1 MIPACFLFVY
11 CLRHTIRVFNSTTI
25 SIGVDNRMQKA
36 IKRLTSLIALAAII
50 LTSSLFLWAQTDKSA
65 SYPAVPY
72 PKGYRDWTHVKS
84 NLIGPKSTLYK
95 TIGGYQH
102 IYANAKGMEGY
113 RTGRFPEGSIL
124 IYDFLEGRELEN
136 GSTVEGPRRFTSVMV
151 KDTKRYA
158 ATGGW
163 GYEEF
168 RGDSE
173 TDRMIAADAPT
184 KCYACHTQQKE
195 NDFVFSKYRN

>member
-1 MIPACFLFVY
+1 MRFPKTLFPKLSVSV
-11 CLRHTIRVFNSTTI
+11 L
-25 SIGVDNRMQKA
+25 
-36 IKRLTSLIALAAII
+36 LTVLI
-50 LTSSLFLWAQTDKSA
+50 TSSLLLFAQTDKVA
-65 SYPAVPY
+65 TYPAVPY
-72 PKGYRDWTHVKS
+72 PKGWREWTHVKS
-84 NLIGPKSTLYK
+84 NLIGPRHTAWK

-102 IYANAKGMEGY
+102 IYANKIAMEGY
-113 RTGRFPEGSIL
+113 RTGKFPEGSIL
-124 IYDFLEGRELEN
+124 IYDFLESRETED
-136 GSTVEGPRRFTSVMV
+136 GATVEGPRRFTSVMV

-184 KCYACHTQQKE
+184 KCYACHRQRKD
-195 NDFVFSKYRN
+195 NDFVFSKYRK

>member
-1 MIPACFLFVY
+1 MQGEIKKLGLFIGQKG
-11 CLRHTIRVFNSTTI
+11 IR
-25 SIGVDNRMQKA
+25 
-36 IKRLTSLIALAAII
+36 LIVLIITI
-50 LTSSLFLWAQTDKSA
+50 LTSSLFLWAQTDQPA
-65 SYPAVPY
+65 SYPEVPY
-72 PKGYRDWTHVKS
+72 PKGWREWTHVKS
-84 NLIGPKSTLYK
+84 NLIGPKNPGYQQ
-95 TIGGYQH
+95 IGGYQH
-102 IYANAKGMEGY
+102 IYANDKGMEGY

-124 IYDFLEGRELEN
+124 IYDFLQGVETESG
-136 GSTVEGPRRFTSVMV
+136 TTIEGPRRFTSVMV

-184 KCYACHTQQKE
+184 KCYACHTRQKD
-195 NDFVFSKYRN
+195 NDYVFSKYRK

>member
-1 MIPACFLFVY
+1 
-11 CLRHTIRVFNSTTI
+11 
-25 SIGVDNRMQKA
+25 MQNT
-36 IKRLTSLIALAAII
+36 IKRLILSAAVFIFV
-50 LTSSLFLWAQTDKSA
+50 LTSNLFLWAQTNTTE

-72 PKGYRDWTHVKS
+72 PKGWREWTHVKS
-84 NLIGPKSTLYK
+84 NLIGPKSKLYP

-102 IYANAKGMEGY
+102 IYANTKGMEGY

-124 IYDFLEGRELEN
+124 IYDFLEGRETES

-195 NDFVFSKYRN
+195 NDFVFSKYRK

>member
-1 MIPACFLFVY
+1 MQRASQKLISFIVLATFV
-11 CLRHTIRVFNSTTI
+11 
-25 SIGVDNRMQKA
+25 
-36 IKRLTSLIALAAII
+36 
-50 LTSSLFLWAQTDKSA
+50 LTSSLFLGAQTDKAA
-65 SYPAVPY
+65 SYPEVPY
-72 PKGYRDWTHVKS
+72 PKGWRDWTHVKS
-84 NLIGPKSTLYK
+84 NLIGPKSTLYP

-102 IYANAKGMEGY
+102 VYANEKGMEGY
-113 RTGRFPEGSIL
+113 RTGKFPEGSIL
-124 IYDFLEGRELEN
+124 IYDFLESRETES

-184 KCYACHTQQKE
+184 KCYACHTGQKD
-195 NDFVFSKYRN
+195 NDYVFSKYRK